1 MKCKHENFGAA
12 VDVHRVAE
20 KVGDP
25 IEDYHADVRINCA
38 DCGLAF
44 KFIGMK
50 SGLDYRSP
58 TVRID
63 GLEASL
69 PIRPSDEKTLPP
81 PPKIRGF
88 GIKFN
93 GEEFRP

>member
-1 MKCKHENFGAA
+1 VTCKHENFGAA
-12 VDVHRVAE
+12 VDVHRIAE

-25 IEDYHADVRINCA
+25 IEDYQADVRIMCA
-38 DCGLAF
+38 DCGLPF

-50 SGLDYRSP
+50 SGLDYRAP
-58 TVRID
+58 TVRVD
-63 GLEASL
+63 GLEACL
-69 PIRPSDEKTLPP
+69 PIRPSTEKGQPP

-93 GEEFRP
+93 GEDFKP